1 MFISWKKK
9 LENLGYD
16 SELGVKHGD
25 LSSNARQLSATKS
38 SLTQLRS
45 KLSVYTDINC
55 DIKMAR
61 LQVQN
66 LKEELVLLE
75 KEIADNISNIN
86 SS

>member
-1 MFISWKKK
+1 MGIKH
-9 LENLGYD
+9 G
-16 SELGVKHGD
+16 ELGCI
-25 LSSNARQLSATKS
+25 AQQLSTAKS
-38 SLTQLRS
+38 SLSQLRS

-61 LQVQN
+61 MQVQN
-66 LKEELVLLE
+66 LRDELVSLE